1 MSASRAERSDG
12 RAVANRVIWNL
23 ARQCRLDDVVIVG
36 VATPLAAA
44 AVLLARE
51 LLVPD
56 LTVLLGTAVSPR
68 THDIAEGL
76 VDAAAAS
83 RHATG
88 DYRQTEVL
96 DALGRGR
103 VTLQF
108 VSPAQVDGDGAINAS
123 RVPAPDG
130 GLQRLPGSLALADTA
145 ALVGRLVA
153 YRAAHSRRFLVD
165 RVSFVTGAGR
175 SAGRG
180 VHAVVTDR
188 AVVALD
194 DGPPRL
200 AAVAAGTDHDDV
212 VAGCG
217 FALAAPDPPGVM
229 EEPPAEAVD
238 LLDTV
243 IDPRLT
249 RLLEVP
255 GARAEALDRWERLVG
270 G

>member
-1 MSASRAERSDG
+1 MNADP

-23 ARQCRLDDVVIVG
+23 ARQCRPDDVVIVG

-83 RHATG
+83 RHAAG

-108 VSPAQVDGDGAINAS
+108 VSPAQLDGDGAINAS
-123 RVPAPDG
+123 RVPDRDG

-153 YRAAHSRRFLVD
+153 YRAAHSRRFLVE

-175 SAGRG
+175 RTGRG
-180 VHAVVTDR
+180 IHAAVTDR
-188 AVVALD
+188 AVIDFAS
-194 DGPPRL
+194 GPPRL
-200 AAVAAGTDHDDV
+200 AAIAGGADRDDV
-212 VAGCG
+212 RADCG
-217 FALAAPDPPGVM
+217 FALGTAPSPAVM
-229 EEPPAEAVD
+229 EEPPAAAVA

-243 IDPRLT
+243 IDPQLT

-255 GARAEALDRWERLVG
+255 AARAEALDRWERLVG